1 LLGDQFVMA
10 YDFFGPLAS
19 FGMDDQ
25 FEEYAFDSGATAGVD
40 DDPFGGATPPYGV
53 VAAVLA
59 MPAKYDALLPLPAR
73 SGLGGTA

>member
-10 YDFFGPLAS
+10 NDFFGSLAS

-25 FEEYAFDSGATAGVD
+25 FEVYAFDSGATAGVD
-40 DDPFGGATPPYGV
+40 DDPYGGATPPYRV
-53 VAAVLA
+53 VAALLA
-59 MPAKYDALLPLPAR
+59 MPAKYDALLPVPVR